1 MFRATAR
8 RSAVLA
14 ALMATGLALIT
25 ATTAAAATVHEAA
38 SARSAG
44 AGHPSIIGGS
54 AAAEPYSFMASF
66 RLRGL
71 PGHHCGGSLVAPDW
85 VVTAAH
91 CKGLMKPGRTQ
102 VRVGSLDRDEGGAL
116 TGVKRVITYPG
127 HDGPGRG
134 GKFENDILLVQLD
147 RQVDLDPIRIAD
159 DPGRVGEPSRVIGWG
174 MACEDRNNPTCK
186 NGPRRLQELDTVR
199 VPDNRC
205 TSLHRGSELCTGE
218 RRGRAASACNGDSG
232 GPQIRRVGGRW
243 ELIGATSRDG
253 DDVEDRMDGGAG
265 CSTNPKGEPGVGI
278 WTDVTHYRSWIT
290 ETIKEQSAELHSA
303 S

>member
-1 MFRATAR
+1 MFRATGR

-14 ALMATGLALIT
+14 ALMATGLALTT
-25 ATTAAAATVHEAA
+25 ATTTAAAT
-38 SARSAG
+38 ARSAG
-44 AGHPSIIGGS
+44 TGHLSIIGGR
-54 AAAEPYSFMASF
+54 AATEPYSFMVSF
-66 RLRGL
+66 QLRGL
-71 PGHHCGGSLVAPDW
+71 PGHHCGGSLIAPDW

-102 VRVGSLDRDEGGAL
+102 VRVGSLDRGKGGAL
-116 TGVKRVITYPG
+116 TGVKRVVIHPG
-127 HDGPGRG
+127 PDGRG
-134 GKFENDILLVQLD
+134 RSGRFKDDIALVQLD
-147 RQVDLDPIRIAD
+147 RQVDLEPIRVAD
-159 DPGRVGEPSRVIGWG
+159 APGRVGEPSRVIGWG
-174 MACEDRNNPTCK
+174 MACEDRNDPTCK

-205 TSLHRGSELCTGE
+205 ASLNRGSELCTGE
-218 RRGRAASACNGDSG
+218 QHGRAASACNGDSG

-253 DDVEDRMDGGAG
+253 DDVDDRMDGGAG
-265 CSTNPKGEPGVGI
+265 CSTNPNGEPGVGI

-290 ETIKEQSAELHSA
+290 DTVGEQVPAELHSA